1 MIEIDLQQYKETL
14 KISKK
19 ENKTYIFDP
28 IRKKDILLQP
38 EELVRQLFIQH
49 LLQERAYSKKLIKV
63 EKSLTINGQIKR
75 FDIVIYNNKAEP
87 KILVECK
94 RPEEKIK
101 QSVFNQISTYN
112 LVLHA
117 DYLVVTNGMST
128 FCCSMDYDNNTYVFQ
143 DDLPDRLALI

>member
-1 MIEIDLQQYKETL
+1 MIEIDLQQYKEAL

-38 EELVRQLFIQH
+38 EELVRQLFIQY

-63 EKSLTINGQIKR
+63 EKSLTVNGQIKR
-75 FDIVIYNNKAEP
+75 FDLVIYNNKAEP

-101 QSVFNQISTYN
+101 QSVFNQVSTYN

-128 FCCSMDYDNNTYVFQ
+128 FCCSMDYDKNTFVFQ
-143 DDLPDRLALI
+143 DDIPDKSALI